1 MRPDRLVP
9 GDTPPGA
16 PALAAR
22 GPHPVGVR
30 TLTWRSADAL
40 DVQATVAASE
50 PRRGPR
56 ELTVEAWYPAAAA
69 EGTFAVYRDHL
80 GRGLEDPERPPVP
93 FQRVGRAIRDAPAAR
108 SRAPLVVVSHG
119 YPGSR
124 YLLSWLG
131 EHLASK
137 GYAVLAPDHTG
148 STHADMAPA
157 LEALYHRPLDIAA
170 VLDAAA
176 AWDRDHPDLAGAWDP
191 SNAALAGYSLGGY
204 GALVALGAG
213 LAEDAFDDPYVRDTP
228 LHGEVLSPLR
238 SGDPFHDAL
247 VARVAPRVRAAVLF
261 APWGGHRVWDARSLA
276 FVRTPLL
283 IAGGSEDD
291 VSDYDGGIRRVWRD
305 ATAAPRDLLTFELA
319 RHNVGPIPPPPEAS
333 VPDREDDW
341 WHYAD
346 PVWDPWRVLGVLQHV
361 CTAFLGHHLRGE
373 DLDGYLAGA
382 ARASAATL
390 GGGAAPMPHGE
401 GAEDERVWPGFAPR
415 TCVGLRFERR
425 SARVPT
431 GPELPGEDPLP
442 DMTLAA
448 FTSLRAWWHA
458 SRAQAAAY
466 AASPPS
472 ARADPGV

>member
-1 MRPDRLVP
+1 MRSVRPDPLVP

-30 TLTWRSADAL
+30 TLRWRIADAL
-40 DVQATVAASE
+40 DVEATLAANE

-56 ELTVEAWYPAAAA
+56 ELTVEAWYPAAVA
-69 EGTFAVYRDHL
+69 EGAFAVYRDHL

-93 FQRVGRAIRDAPAAR
+93 FERVGRAYRDAPAMR
-108 SRAPLVVVSHG
+108 SRVPLVVVSHG

-137 GYAVLAPDHTG
+137 GYAVLAADHAG
-148 STHADMAPA
+148 STHGDMGPA
-157 LEALYHRPLDIAA
+157 LGALYHRPLDIAA

-176 AWDRDHPDLAGAWDP
+176 AWGRDHPDLAGAWDA
-191 SNAALAGYSLGGY
+191 SSAALAGYSMGGY

-291 VSDYDGGIRRVWRD
+291 VSDYGGGIRRVWRD
-305 ATAAPRDLLTFELA
+305 ATSAPRDLLTFELA
-319 RHNVGPIPPPPEAS
+319 RHNVGPIPPPPEAAA
-333 VPDREDDW
+333 PGREDDW

-346 PVWDPWRVLGVLQHV
+346 PVWDPWRVLGVLQHA

-373 DLDGYLAGA
+373 DLGGYLEGA
-382 ARASAATL
+382 ARATAAAR
-390 GGGAAPMPHGE
+390 GDRGAPLLPSVE
-401 GAEDERVWPGFAPR
+401 GDDDPRIWPGFAPR
-415 TCVGLRFERR
+415 TSVGLRFERR
-425 SARVPT
+425 TTNAPSPRV
-431 GPELPGEDPLP
+431 
-442 DMTLAA
+442 
-448 FTSLRAWWHA
+448 
-458 SRAQAAAY
+458 
-466 AASPPS
+466 
-472 ARADPGV
+472 DPGV